1 MTKAERLHFLD
12 NIVADVVRLDALLQR
27 LRDLAQAESSVA
39 EGSSSVAD
47 TIYSLRER
55 FPALN
60 ISSRGDTDISIAL
73 PPEAAGI
80 AFANLAENALQHCA
94 TLLELRVSADART
107 AVILVRDDGTG
118 ISEANRQRIF
128 QPFFSTRR
136 EQGGTGMGL
145 GIRPRHAEL
154 PWRYDPPAA
163 DDRRRCRV
171 RNHHP
176 GTELTFQRLM
186 EHCAERRSP
195 EQGNVFKRV
204 DQFPGSIAVSA
215 ACAMTSAMRFD
226 SAGSD
231 AARARVTPPLSMAS
245 SKIAWSSRRLSD

>member
-1 MTKAERLHFLD
+1 MRGAAELLRDDDVERPMTKAERLHFLD

-80 AFANLAENALQHCA
+80 AFANLAENALQHGA

-118 ISEANRQRIF
+118 RQIANASFSRSS
-128 QPFFSTRR
+128 QPAASRAVPAWASVSVR
-136 EQGGTGMGL
+136 AMLSSHGGT
-145 GIRPRHAEL
+145 IRLLPTTGAEFEITI
-154 PWRYDPPAA
+154 
-163 DDRRRCRV
+163 
-171 RNHHP
+171 P
-176 GTELTFQRLM
+176 GP
-186 EHCAERRSP
+186 S
-195 EQGNVFKRV
+195 
-204 DQFPGSIAVSA
+204 
-215 ACAMTSAMRFD
+215 
-226 SAGSD
+226 
-231 AARARVTPPLSMAS
+231 
-245 SKIAWSSRRLSD
+245 